1 MAYSVNMPEQ
11 KSLSDEQLLEFEKR
25 APLAVGPKDNAIY
38 EELGISPI
46 QYYQR
51 LNRAIENPAMQ
62 ERYPEI
68 TARLHRI
75 RGRRE
80 TGEVG

>member
-1 MAYSVNMPEQ
+1 MPEQ

-46 QYYQR
+46 Q
-51 LNRAIENPAMQ
+51 M
-62 ERYPEI
+62 
-68 TARLHRI
+68 HSD
-75 RGRRE
+75 
-80 TGEVG
+80 